1 MNMLVATMKITDS
14 AVFSEDRF
22 TFEVGEREIIATK
35 QQRDALGLKWYVDG
49 NLGVI
54 KSGDRYVMY
63 GANGSSPYRVTG
75 TFLNHFEK
83 VEPVKIISSD
93 STFRYMAGGPLFLDP
108 ESKRILLFYHAEVY
122 RGDAKNFYS
131 VLGLSIQTDD
141 AGLIFN
147 DLGPVFSAN
156 IPEEKAMYPTEIC
169 GAPYILKDGY
179 FYVYARDEFLTG
191 EPRQSNLS
199 VARAKVSEV
208 LKNSRKGQRVRW
220 KKYYDGDFSEP
231 ANGGRSTP
239 LEEGNPRTRWM
250 DLSYNTEIGKYIMVA
265 ATTNAGS
272 EETKAELCVTW
283 SDDGIYWAKRV
294 RLVDE
299 GGECFYPS
307 IIGLQDSPRQTGKTF
322 FIYYTFS
329 EKGAWDRW
337 GDAVIVRRKVTVRY
351 PDKQQDAP
359 THR

>member
-1 MNMLVATMKITDS
+1 
-14 AVFSEDRF
+14 
-22 TFEVGEREIIATK
+22 
-35 QQRDALGLKWYVDG
+35 
-49 NLGVI
+49 
-54 KSGDRYVMY
+54 
-63 GANGSSPYRVTG
+63 
-75 TFLNHFEK
+75 
-83 VEPVKIISSD
+83 
-93 STFRYMAGGPLFLDP
+93 MAGGPLFLDP

-307 IIGLQDSPRQTGKTF
+307 IIGLQDSPRQTALLHDSCRGG
-322 FIYYTFS
+322 S
-329 EKGAWDRW
+329 L
-337 GDAVIVRRKVTVRY
+337 
-351 PDKQQDAP
+351 P
-359 THR
+359 